1 MNSVNMMIIS
11 QKMGNNYIEK
21 YNKYV
26 PIYPRK
32 DHIHIRKTNNFDE
45 VFFKNVYEER
55 IPKLRE
61 ITKNL
66 PNIPD
71 EIWCIILYFMMH
83 LEKFDNE
90 EYNDWLYSSYSLAI
104 KPGMKLRSRQ
114 LYLPNICGII
124 LNEIQNF
131 VKCAERTLSVKG
143 IKKKIIIE
151 NISEKF
157 INCIV
162 KWYWWLNKANDYN
175 SYNNTANKFS
185 HLIYELQLKSKYFLE
200 EVDREKYTKKA
211 YSNFYSAHYFIHTY
225 YKNEQFDMLSY
236 KDIDFEIYIF
246 KNAYYNKV
254 YKNAMV
260 LRNYKRINLSLHE

>member
-1 MNSVNMMIIS
+1 
-11 QKMGNNYIEK
+11 MGNNYIEK

-32 DHIHIRKTNNFDE
+32 DHINIRKTNNFHE

-55 IPKLRE
+55 IPKIRE

-66 PNIPD
+66 LNIPD
-71 EIWCIILYFMMH
+71 EIWCIILHFMMH

-90 EYNDWLYSSYSLAI
+90 EYNDWLYSSYSLDV
-104 KPGMKLRSRQ
+104 KRGMNLRSRQ
-114 LYLPNICGII
+114 LYLPNIYGII

-131 VKCAERTLSVKG
+131 NIFTERSLLAKG

-151 NISEKF
+151 NASEKF
-157 INCIV
+157 INFIV
-162 KWYWWLNKANDYN
+162 RWYWWLNKVINCVSHDDA
-175 SYNNTANKFS
+175 TKFQ
-185 HLIYELQLKSKYFLE
+185 HLIYSLQLKSKYFIE
-200 EVDREKYTKKA
+200 KVDREKYTKKA
-211 YSNFYSAHYFIHTY
+211 YSNFYYAHYFIHTY
-225 YKNEQFDMLSY
+225 YKNEQLDMLSY